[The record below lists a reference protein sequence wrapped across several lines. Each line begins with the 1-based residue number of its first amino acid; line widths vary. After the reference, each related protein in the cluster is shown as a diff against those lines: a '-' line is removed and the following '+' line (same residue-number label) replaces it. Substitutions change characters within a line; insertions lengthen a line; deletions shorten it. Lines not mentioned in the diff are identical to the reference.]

1 MWEGADRT
9 EAGEVGV
16 GLEEVGS
23 LPGLPSGD
31 IITAQRSS
39 EVLPVMLSLQVSSIS
54 IIK

>member
-16 GLEEVGS
+16 GLEEAGS

-31 IITAQRSS
+31 ITTAQRSC
-39 EVLPVMLSLQVSSIS
+39 EVFPVKLSSIS